1 MKKKVKRFDEG
12 GIADENFTADQLKF
26 LGGADRTDPYILAR
40 MRKAAPDA
48 PKETVK
54 ETSRKEIFATDE
66 GKNKN
71 IGDDTRARAMKSV
84 ASTEASFKPNVKNS
98 PVTEAKKPVAVKKET
113 TEVVV
118 DKPRDEPKKSADS
131 DVRNDKK
138 KSSAAE
144 PSFFRGTKGYNLS
157 DITGKIKSML
167 PEGSD
172 RRTEKQK
179 AAGEEPSFLRG
190 TKGYNLPDLKMPKG
204 SDRRTEQQKAAGEE
218 PSFLRGTKGF
228 NLSDFTKGKANKDTA
243 YSDAGFKKGGVVKSS
258 SASKRADGCAVR
270 GKTRA

>member
-1 MKKKVKRFDEG
+1 MKKVKRFQDG
-12 GIADENFTADQLKF
+12 GVADENFTAAQLEF

-40 MRKAAPDA
+40 MRKAVPDA
-48 PKETVK
+48 PKETVTK
-54 ETSRKEIFATDE
+54 RESFDTAE
-66 GKNKN
+66 GQNKN

-84 ASTEASFKPNVKNS
+84 ASTESTFKPNVKNS
-98 PVTEAKKPVAVKKET
+98 PVTEAKKPVSVKKEV

-118 DKPRDEPKKSADS
+118 EKPKDEPKKTSSRKAS
-131 DVRNDKK
+131 D
-138 KSSAAE
+138 AE

-157 DITGKIKSML
+157 DITNKVKSML

-190 TKGYNLPDLKMPKG
+190 TKGYNLPDFKMPEG
-204 SDRRTEQQKAAGEE
+204 SDRRSEKQKAAGEE
-218 PSFLRGTKGF
+218 PSFLRGTKGY
-228 NLSDFTKGKANKDTA
+228 NLSDFKM
-243 YSDAGFKKGGVVKSS
+243 KKGGVVKSP
-258 SASKRADGCAVR
+258 SASKRADGCAIR